1 MFKLGRGAG
10 AGRGNGKRPLPAPPP
25 TTLHRPGA
33 APGGRLPIGASAAAA
48 RSRPGGTSVA
58 PSAPAREETFSLESG
73 GGPPD
78 FAAIIRLTPDL
89 VDEIRRVEAQGGIA
103 RIKFDSNFN
112 TSGNVIDVGGKEF
125 SFTWSRELGDLCDI
139 YEEHRSGEGGHGL
152 LVESGSAWRKLTVQ
166 RILDES
172 TKNHVKMRSEEAERL
187 SKSRK
192 AIVLDPAN
200 PSVKNQAK
208 TFAAAAV
215 EGSMRRMNWKQ
226 KKEFFK
232 KRKTDS
238 NQVSHIG
245 PSRPVVKSVTASN
258 NNKGRLS
265 VSPLPSPPEQHV
277 PGTSGSTFGISTSLK
292 GQKQHDDNIPS
303 SNINKEES
311 GNFKEV
317 PSRVSSGVKHDASG
331 HAVQVGD
338 QLHDLRHLLI
348 TVLSENPKGMSLK
361 ALEKAVG
368 ERVPNSVKKIESVIK
383 HITICQAPGR
393 YFLKP
398 GVELESSIARAPESG
413 SSPESSHDHT
423 EAVVADVE
431 KALEEKIEHETNSNL
446 NPEEELDITGNID
459 TVGSSQDPFSS
470 DMKANNDS
478 QVQACSSSESGSD
491 SESDSE
497 SSGSG
502 SDSGSQSRASSS
514 DSESDGS
521 SSSKEG
527 SDVDV
532 DIMTSDNEKEVV
544 VHKAMTT
551 ETLLSSS
558 PKAWTIFGDEHVKND
573 VRMDQE
579 AQVPSPPIDLNDSD
593 KIDQMTEVVEPSKCF
608 PPNGSNEAFE
618 NLEANANF
626 LFSEKGAST
635 SPYRGKQLERQQ
647 MPSGNY
653 SFNDVNEQ
661 VLKSSNNERQTTP
674 KDGSNHEP
682 SDSSKKVTKQKPKRA
697 FTSEY
702 SEGRPEGAK
711 KAKVASSAQFM
722 SSRKSEDA
730 TFSGGMPHVSPERPR
745 HDGYKDR
752 TIETQNFLLGG
763 KSTDSD
769 SQECSPAM
777 YGRTLAPGN
786 SSRMPPSPDFASG
799 LDNRNK
805 GSDSMEKPSRY
816 IEKTGKKYAEITRDN
831 LDRDLHLR
839 DNFNLK
845 EKMQKDIR
853 NNNSDV
859 KERYF
864 AKNVGEI
871 SGAKFSAFHDSC
883 QTKSSEHF
891 GTSKINGQ
899 QTGKEKSDGERS
911 QIVGGKGSMLRR
923 ELSDLE
929 LGEFRETPKGGE
941 ESAVV
946 KIQLDRKG
954 SFKTLENKVPANDG
968 SDFEKS
974 KGRASVNSDLEIS
987 KGRTC
992 ISASRNL
999 KKQSPTGSRVAGQGN
1014 HGLQRRDP
1022 AESFS
1027 DSAQPAQPQPR
1038 TMVCQNEQLPAV
1050 DHANS
1055 EAACWDKSAETA
1067 SRNEKRSGQK
1077 MGLENHSGAYKKIHA
1092 NMLQHDN
1099 KNSGQ
1104 TGQNNG
1110 ELAQKSN
1117 ASDQSKNNVLMV
1129 NDGNDRSR
1137 RDSSSDEDNFFY
1149 LKYDK
1154 DEPELRGPIKDLS
1167 EYKQYVQEYR
1177 EKYEVYCY
1185 LNKNLEKIRNVF
1197 LQLGDDLEIAKGRD
1211 VKEYYN
1217 VVEKLREMYHHYQER
1232 NRQMKKVFILLHE
1245 ELKTLKQRIKTFA
1258 DGCTNE

>member
-1 MFKLGRGAG
+1 MCHYTRYSFVCTISTVDRYAG
-10 AGRGNGKRPLPAPPP
+10 MEDEEVPRSPAGRRGDTSFSCCKTRQHLVLPLEDEVTPRPKAGRRRCRRY
-25 TTLHRPGA
+25 RPIA
-33 APGGRLPIGASAAAA
+33 
-48 RSRPGGTSVA
+48 
-58 PSAPAREETFSLESG
+58 
-73 GGPPD
+73 GGPC
-78 FAAIIRLTPDL
+78 T
-89 VDEIRRVEAQGGIA
+89 GI
-103 RIKFDSNFN
+103 
-112 TSGNVIDVGGKEF
+112 
-125 SFTWSRELGDLCDI
+125 
-139 YEEHRSGEGGHGL
+139 
-152 LVESGSAWRKLTVQ
+152 
-166 RILDES
+166 
-172 TKNHVKMRSEEAERL
+172 L
-187 SKSRK
+187 SDWY
-192 AIVLDPAN
+192 IPPI
-200 PSVKNQAK
+200 PSV
-208 TFAAAAV
+208 
-215 EGSMRRMNWKQ
+215 
-226 KKEFFK
+226 
-232 KRKTDS
+232 S
-238 NQVSHIG
+238 NIG
-245 PSRPVVKSVTASN
+245 PSRSVVKSVTASN

-265 VSPLPSPPEQHV
+265 VSPLPSPPEQHA
-277 PGTSGSTFGISTSLK
+277 PGTSGSTFGISTSVK

-303 SNINKEES
+303 SNIHKEES

-317 PSRVSSGVKHDASG
+317 PSRVSSGVKHDATG

-348 TVLSENPKGMSLK
+348 TI
-361 ALEKAVG
+361 A
-368 ERVPNSVKKIESVIK
+368 
-383 HITICQAPGR
+383 ICQAPGR

-431 KALEEKIEHETNSNL
+431 KALEEKIDHESNSNS

-491 SESDSE
+491 TESDSE

-544 VHKAMTT
+544 VHKAMIT
-551 ETLLSSS
+551 ETRLSSS
-558 PKAWTIFGDEHVKND
+558 PKVWTIFDNEHVKND

-579 AQVPSPPIDLNDSD
+579 AQVPSPPIDVNDSD

-608 PPNGSNEAFE
+608 LPNGSNEAFE

-647 MPSGNY
+647 MSSGNY
-653 SFNDVNEQ
+653 SFNDVKEQ

-674 KDGSNHEP
+674 KVGSNHEL
-682 SDSSKKVTKQKPKRA
+682 SDSNKKVTKQKPKRA

-711 KAKVASSAQFM
+711 RTKAASSAQFM

-730 TFSGGMPHVSPERPR
+730 TFLGSMPHASPERPK

-752 TIETQNFLLGG
+752 TIERQNILLGG

-786 SSRMPPSPDFASG
+786 SSRIPPSPEFASH
-799 LDNRNK
+799 LDIRNK
-805 GSDSMEKPSRY
+805 GLDSMEKPSRS
-816 IEKTGKKYAEITRDN
+816 IERTGKKYAEITHDN

-864 AKNVGEI
+864 AKNAGEI
-871 SGAKFSAFHDSC
+871 SGAKVSAFRDSC

-891 GTSKINGQ
+891 STSKTNGQ

-911 QIVGGKGSMLRR
+911 QIVGGKASNLRR

-954 SFKTLENKVPANDG
+954 SFKTLENKVTANDG

-1014 HGLQRRDP
+1014 HELQRRDP

-1027 DSAQPAQPQPR
+1027 DSAQPAKPQLR

-1050 DHANS
+1050 DHADS

-1077 MGLENHSGAYKKIHA
+1077 MGLENHLGAYKKIHA

-1117 ASDQSKNNVLMV
+1117 ASDQIKNNVLMV

-1167 EYKQYVQEYR
+1167 E
-1177 EKYEVYCY
+1177 
-1185 LNKNLEKIRNVF
+1185 
-1197 LQLGDDLEIAKGRD
+1197 
-1211 VKEYYN
+1211 
-1217 VVEKLREMYHHYQER
+1217 
-1232 NRQMKKVFILLHE
+1232 
-1245 ELKTLKQRIKTFA
+1245 
-1258 DGCTNE
+1258 